1 MTVYPSIVPLGPAE
15 SFLMRSSSCVQTDE
29 SSLETVTLGAVHV
42 VAEGEGVDAEAV
54 GLGDL
59 DGAGELDSLASAL
72 ASAEASAGS
81 TFSCPLW
88 AGPQALSAR
97 LAARHIP
104 RARRR
109 ALEGVRAR
117 SIWWWCGAG

>member
-1 MTVYPSIVPLGPAE
+1 M
-15 SFLMRSSSCVQTDE
+15 
-29 SSLETVTLGAVHV
+29 TLGAVHV

-59 DGAGELDSLASAL
+59 DGVGELDSLASAL

-97 LAARHIP
+97 QAARHIP

>member
-1 MTVYPSIVPLGPAE
+1 M
-15 SFLMRSSSCVQTDE
+15 
-29 SSLETVTLGAVHV
+29 TLGAVHV

-117 SIWWWCGAG
+117 NIWRWCGAG